1 MALAYHA
8 REHGFSSSSRYEP
21 RKGTG
26 PRVDS
31 VRAATRLRTLPHR
44 LLAFPQGDGFPWV
57 VPVIVGD
64 AGADGIRLGAAD
76 GLLPPGGRRAGPAG
90 PRVPGAAHRPHEPSA
105 HRMADR
111 LATTP
116 RPSYAPHTQTG
127 FVAPPHKTLLLI
139 GNGFMAKRGLRQARR
154 AGAAPP
160 A

>member
-76 GLLPPGGRRAGPAG
+76 WLLPPGGRRAGLLG
-90 PRVPGAAHRPHEPSA
+90 HEYRAQLIGLTSRQ
-105 HRMADR
+105 HTGWLTVSHDGE
-111 LATTP
+111 TV
-116 RPSYAPHTQTG
+116 YAPHTETG
-127 FVAPPHKTLLLI
+127 FAAPANKTLLLI
-139 GNGFMAKRGLRQARR
+139 GNGFMAKRGSRQAGR